1 MGRFPRAAAV
11 LLALPVVAGIV
22 AAGVFMARSGDA
34 EASSVHGVSPDDMPT
49 GDGRTGK
56 SGSGGGDDA
65 DEDGEDFEAPAD
77 PDQVEQGRELFLT
90 DCVSCHGAEGEGTNQ
105 GPDLRGVGAAS
116 ASFMLTTGR
125 MPNTEPDR
133 QALSKRSPYNQDEI
147 DALVAYVAS
156 LGPGPPI
163 PDVHDPEGNLQEGG
177 VLYRLN
183 CQPCHSAAGD
193 GGALSSG
200 RVAPE
205 LHSATSQ
212 QVGEAMR
219 IGPGPMPVFG
229 PDTFTDEQVN
239 SIVRYV
245 EYLRDPDDEGG
256 LSLGAIGPIT
266 EGLVAIV
273 IGLGLLVLAVR
284 WIESEERRGTRRRS

>member
-1 MGRFPRAAAV
+1 MRRRTAAV
-11 LLALPVVAGIV
+11 LLALPVL
-22 AAGVFMARSGDA
+22 AGVGAASAFVADSPDA
-34 EASSVHGVSPDDMPT
+34 GAESVHGVGA
-49 GDGRTGK
+49 GDQPE
-56 SGSGGGDDA
+56 
-65 DEDGEDFEAPAD
+65 DEAVSEEDFAPPAD
-77 PDQVEQGRELFLT
+77 PDQVEQGRALFLT
-90 DCVSCHGAEGEGTNQ
+90 DCVSCHGSEGQGTEN

-116 ASFMLTTGR
+116 ADFFLSTGR
-125 MPNTEPDR
+125 MPNTEPNR
-133 QALSKRSPYNQDEI
+133 QALSKPSPYSQEQI

-156 LGPGPPI
+156 LGPGPAI
-163 PDVHDPEGNLQEGG
+163 PDVDNPPGNLQEGG

-205 LHSATSQ
+205 LHSATSV
-212 QVGEAMR
+212 QVAEAMR

-229 PDTFTDEQVN
+229 EETFTDRQVN

-245 EYLRDPDDEGG
+245 EYLRDPDDRGG
-256 LSLGAIGPIT
+256 LSLGIIGPIT

-273 IGLGLLVLAVR
+273 LGFGALVLAVR
-284 WIESEERRGTRRRS
+284 WIESQEKKANGERHP

>member
-1 MGRFPRAAAV
+1 MRRRWATV
-11 LLALPVVAGIV
+11 LLTLPVVAGAAAAAVV
-22 AAGVFMARSGDA
+22 ALRSPGA
-34 EASSVHGVSPDDMPT
+34 EARSVHGVSIDDTPT
-49 GDGRTGK
+49 GQ
-56 SGSGGGDDA
+56 GGGMS
-65 DEDGEDFEAPAD
+65 DEDFVPPAD
-77 PDQVEQGRELFLT
+77 PDQIQRGRELFLT
-90 DCVSCHGAEGEGTNQ
+90 DCVSCHGSEGEGTDQ

-116 ASFMLTTGR
+116 ADFFLSTGR
-125 MPNTEPDR
+125 MPNTEPNR
-133 QALSKRSPYNQDEI
+133 QALSKRSPYNQQQI
-147 DALVAYVAS
+147 DDLVAYVAS

-163 PDVHDPEGNLQEGG
+163 PDVDNPEGDLQEGG

-205 LHSATSQ
+205 LHGATST
-212 QVGEAMR
+212 QVAEAVR
-219 IGPGPMPVFG
+219 IGPGPMPVFEE
-229 PDTFTDEQVN
+229 DTFSDEQVN

-256 LSLGAIGPIT
+256 LSLGIIGPIT

-284 WIESEERRGTRRRS
+284 WIESQERRGTRGQS

>member
-1 MGRFPRAAAV
+1 MPRRWATV
-11 LLALPVVAGIV
+11 LFALPVVAGAV
-22 AAGVFMARSGDA
+22 AAAVFAVRSPDA
-34 EASSVHGVSPDDMPT
+34 EATNVHGVSIDDMAT
-49 GDGRTGK
+49 GQ
-56 SGSGGGDDA
+56 GGGMS
-65 DEDGEDFEAPAD
+65 DEDFAPPAD
-77 PDQVEQGRELFLT
+77 PDQIERGRELFLT
-90 DCVSCHGAEGEGTNQ
+90 DCVSCHGSEGEGTDQ

-116 ASFMLTTGR
+116 ADFFLSTGR

-147 DALVAYVAS
+147 DDLVAYVAS
-156 LGPGPPI
+156 LAPGPPI
-163 PDVHDPEGNLQEGG
+163 PDVDNPAGDLQEGG

-205 LHSATSQ
+205 LHSATSVQ
-212 QVGEAMR
+212 AAEAMR
-219 IGPGPMPVFG
+219 IGPGPMPVFDE
-229 PDTFTDEQVN
+229 DTFTDEQVN

-256 LSLGAIGPIT
+256 LSLGIIGPIT

-273 IGLGLLVLAVR
+273 VGLGLLVLAVR
-284 WIESEERRGTRRRS
+284 WIESQERRGTRGQS

>member
-1 MGRFPRAAAV
+1 MPRLFPRAAAV
-11 LLALPVVAGIV
+11 LLALPVVAGVV
-22 AAGVFMARSGDA
+22 AGGVFLARSGDA
-34 EASSVHGVSPDDMPT
+34 EAANVHGVSPDDMPT
-49 GDGRTGK
+49 GDGRTGD
-56 SGSGGGDDA
+56 GSDDN
-65 DEDGEDFEAPAD
+65 EEDFVPPAD
-77 PDQVEQGRELFLT
+77 PDQVEQGRALFLT
-90 DCVSCHGAEGEGTNQ
+90 DCVSCHGADGEGTDQ

-116 ASFMLTTGR
+116 ADFFLSTGR

-133 QALSKRSPYNQDEI
+133 QALSKRSPYTQDEI

-163 PDVHDPEGNLQEGG
+163 PDVNDPEGDLQEGG

-205 LHSATSQ
+205 LHGATST

-229 PDTFTDEQVN
+229 EDTFTDEQVN

-245 EYLRDPDDEGG
+245 EYLRDPEDEGG

-284 WIESEERRGTRRRS
+284 WIESEERRGTRREP